1 MDTWTCCAWRA
12 VAVRHAVDVVVS
24 RGEAWVGG
32 PDAATDGLA

>member
-24 RGEAWVGG
+24 RG
-32 PDAATDGLA
+32 DAAAAEANSYE